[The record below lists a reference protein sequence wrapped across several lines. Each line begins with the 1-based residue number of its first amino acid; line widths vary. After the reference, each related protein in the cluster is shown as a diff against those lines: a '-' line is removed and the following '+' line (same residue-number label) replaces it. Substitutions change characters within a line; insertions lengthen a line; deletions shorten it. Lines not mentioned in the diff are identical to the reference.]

1 MILLFNSMDL
11 ITPDFGLVF
20 WTTVVFLI
28 FWIFIGKK
36 LISAIVKA
44 IQQREESI
52 ESSLQAAEKAKS
64 EMQQLSNDNAIA
76 IKRAQEE
83 ASLILKEARDLKAQ
97 IEANAQAKA
106 KDDATKIIAEAK
118 IEIDKQKQSAMLE
131 VKQEISKLAVGIAEK
146 VLTKELDT
154 SKDQQSLIN
163 HLVDQININ

>member
-1 MILLFNSMDL
+1 MILLFNAIDL

-20 WTTVVFLI
+20 WTTIVFLI
-28 FWIFIGKK
+28 FWLFIGKK
-36 LISAIVKA
+36 IISAVVKA

-52 ESSLQAAEKAKS
+52 ENSLQAAEKAKA

-83 ASLILKEARDLKAQ
+83 ASLILKEARDLKTQ
-97 IEANAQAKA
+97 IETNAQAKA
-106 KDDATKIIAEAK
+106 KEDAAKIIAEAK

-154 SKDQQSLIN
+154 SKDQQTLIN

>member
-44 IQQREESI
+44 IQQREDSI
-52 ESSLQAAEKAKS
+52 ENSLQAAERAKS

-97 IEANAQAKA
+97 IETNAQAKA
-106 KDDATKIIAEAK
+106 KEDAAKIIAEAK
-118 IEIDKQKQSAMLE
+118 VEIDKQKQSAMLE

-146 VLTKELDT
+146 VLAKELDT